1 MLGLGD
7 STIAGVGVEDS
18 LLGLT
23 AQFSRELYRLTLR
36 GVTWDSYGE
45 RGITAPTLHRDYLKV
60 ALSQSAPIDVALVS
74 IGANDAK
81 GLHSATRAVESMT
94 RIVGELREHSP
105 RAVVLVSSLPAFHL
119 FDSLPQPLRW
129 VMSSHAGA
137 IERRARP
144 LVEANPRVIMS
155 PPPSHYPPG
164 FFASDGF
171 HPSAEGYGIWASFAL
186 QDAVGRGVIAHLLDD

>member
-1 MLGLGD
+1 VLGLGD
-7 STIAGVGVEDS
+7 STIAGVGVDDA

-23 AQFSRELYRLTLR
+23 AQFSKELYRLTHR

-45 RGITAPTLHRDYLKV
+45 RGITAPTLRHDYLPE
-60 ALSQSAPIDVALVS
+60 ALSRSAPVDIALVS

-81 GLHSATRAVESMT
+81 GLHSATRAVESISE
-94 RIVGELREHSP
+94 IVDELRGHSP
-105 RAVVLVSSLPAFHL
+105 HAVVLVSSLPAFHL

-144 LVEANPRVIMS
+144 LVEADSRVIMS
-155 PPPSHYPPG
+155 PPPRHYPPG

-186 QDAVGRGVIAHLLDD
+186 QDAVGRGVLSNLLDD